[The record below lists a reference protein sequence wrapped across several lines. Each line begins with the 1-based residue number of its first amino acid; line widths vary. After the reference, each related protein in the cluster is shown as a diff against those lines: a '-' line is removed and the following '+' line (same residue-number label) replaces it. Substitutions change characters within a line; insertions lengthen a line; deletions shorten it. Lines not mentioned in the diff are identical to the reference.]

1 MARVA
6 IANFE
11 RRGSDLENL
20 FITKLYIL
28 TPPCNITLSN
38 VIVVDVNDAQGTVEV
53 TMRAHLS
60 SPAKKPTSIH
70 QKGSSFPV
78 RRMDFDFNN
87 INRHFLDNDPA
98 CSHVWTAFQ
107 AYFPE
112 GEQFFVDSVRD
123 ARKWVKDEALL
134 REISAFIGQEAMHGK
149 EHLEANAELK
159 RQGINVNGWDA
170 RTRWAR
176 KRLNKLLSVKA
187 RLAGTAAV
195 EHYTAVIAEHIM
207 KSDKFHKLIVDPTI
221 KNLIFWH
228 AMEESEHR
236 AVAFDTH
243 KAVGGTY
250 AQRAVAMTI
259 VSIGIGPVVLAA
271 MVSCM
276 KQDGELLNARSWL
289 KCADLY
295 FGRTGVFRKMI
306 PDLAKFYKR
315 DFHPMQA
322 NLDEPMRIW
331 KKRLLL
337 V

>member
-1 MARVA
+1 MR
-6 IANFE
+6 
-11 RRGSDLENL
+11 
-20 FITKLYIL
+20 
-28 TPPCNITLSN
+28 TP
-38 VIVVDVNDAQGTVEV
+38 V
-53 TMRAHLS
+53 
-60 SPAKKPTSIH
+60 SIH

-78 RRMDFDFNN
+78 RRMDFDFSN
-87 INRHFLDNDPA
+87 INRHFVNNDPA
-98 CSHVWTAFQ
+98 SSHVWTAFQ

-112 GEQFFVDSVRD
+112 GEQFFVDAVRD
-123 ARKWVKDEALL
+123 AKKWVKDEALL

-149 EHLEANAELK
+149 EHLQANAELK
-159 RQGINVNGWDA
+159 HQGINVNGWDA

-207 KSDKFHKLIVDPTI
+207 KSEEFHTMIVDPTI
-221 KNLIFWH
+221 KNLIYWH

-250 AQRAVAMTI
+250 AQRAIAMTI

-271 MVSCM
+271 MLSCM
-276 KQDGELLNARSWL
+276 KQDGELYNAKSWL

-295 FGRTGVFRKMI
+295 LGRTGLFRKMI
-306 PDLAKFYKR
+306 PDLLCFFKPG
-315 DFHPMQA
+315 FHPMQTNMDA
-322 NLDEPMRIW
+322 PMKLW
-331 KKRLLL
+331 KERLSL

>member
-1 MARVA
+1 
-6 IANFE
+6 
-11 RRGSDLENL
+11 
-20 FITKLYIL
+20 
-28 TPPCNITLSN
+28 
-38 VIVVDVNDAQGTVEV
+38 
-53 TMRAHLS
+53 MRA
-60 SPAKKPTSIH
+60 PVSIH

-78 RRMDFDFNN
+78 RRMDFDFSN
-87 INRHFLDNDPA
+87 INRHFVNNDPA
-98 CSHVWTAFQ
+98 SSHVWTAFQ

-123 ARKWVKDEALL
+123 AKKWVKDETLL

-176 KRLNKLLSVKA
+176 KRLNSLLSVKA
-187 RLAGTAAV
+187 RLAGTTAV
-195 EHYTAVIAEHIM
+195 EHYTAVMAEHLM
-207 KSDKFHKLIVDPTI
+207 KSESFHQMIVDPTI
-221 KNLIFWH
+221 KNLIYWH

-250 AQRAVAMTI
+250 AQRAIAMTI

-271 MVSCM
+271 MLSCM
-276 KQDGELLNARSWL
+276 KQDGELYNMKSWL
-289 KCADLY
+289 KFTDLY
-295 FGRTGVFRKMI
+295 FGRKGVFRKMI
-306 PDLAKFYKR
+306 PDLLKFYKPG
-315 DFHPMQA
+315 FHPMQA
-322 NLDEPMRIW
+322 NMDAPMKLW
-331 KKRLLL
+331 KERLSL

>member
-1 MARVA
+1 MR
-6 IANFE
+6 
-11 RRGSDLENL
+11 
-20 FITKLYIL
+20 
-28 TPPCNITLSN
+28 TP
-38 VIVVDVNDAQGTVEV
+38 V
-53 TMRAHLS
+53 
-60 SPAKKPTSIH
+60 SIH

-78 RRMDFDFNN
+78 RRMDFDFTN
-87 INRHFLDNDPA
+87 INRHFVNNDPA
-98 CSHVWTAFQ
+98 SSHLWTAFQ

-112 GEQFFVDSVRD
+112 GEQFFVDAVRD
-123 ARKWVKDEALL
+123 AKKWVKDEALL

-149 EHLEANAELK
+149 EHLQANAELK
-159 RQGINVNGWDA
+159 HQGINVNGWDA

-207 KSDKFHKLIVDPTI
+207 KSEEFHTMIVDPTI
-221 KNLIFWH
+221 KNLIYWH

-250 AQRAVAMTI
+250 AQRAIAMSI
-259 VSIGIGPVVLAA
+259 VSIIIGPVVFAA

-276 KQDGELLNARSWL
+276 KQDGELYNAKSWL
-289 KCADLY
+289 KCLDLY
-295 FGRTGVFRKMI
+295 LGRTGLFRKMI
-306 PDLAKFYKR
+306 PDLLCFFKPG
-315 DFHPMQA
+315 FHPMQTNMDA
-322 NLDEPMRIW
+322 PMKLW
-331 KKRLLL
+331 KERLSL